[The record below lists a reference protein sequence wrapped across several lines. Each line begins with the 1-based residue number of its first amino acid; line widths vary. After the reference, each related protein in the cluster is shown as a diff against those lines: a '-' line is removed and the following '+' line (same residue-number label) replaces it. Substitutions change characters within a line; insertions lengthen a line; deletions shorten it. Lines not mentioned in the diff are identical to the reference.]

1 MVSVIGFI
9 VQLVTSIVTL
19 VRTFLF
25 EVFLG
30 VDPLTAVLFLVG
42 GGLTTAAVAYFGYL
56 VLGALLNLLTGMGS
70 SARDSSPNRPAQ

>member
-1 MVSVIGFI
+1 MVSVIDFI

-30 VDPLTAVLFLVG
+30 VDPLTAVLFLFG
-42 GGLTTAAVAYFGYL
+42 GGLTTAAVLYFTYL
-56 VLGALLNLLTGMGS
+56 TLGALVNQVTGLGS
-70 SARDSSPNRPAQ
+70 SARESSPNRPVQ